1 MKNKQNIKSLLIYIT
16 CIILIII
23 SLSLGIKKISND
35 NKKKGKEKNTEE
47 KISYYKPEYKDR
59 YNKYRKENKDLS
71 NEQVIID
78 VNIGLDYNYYENS
91 KPSKNLNKETIL
103 VNKYNYLQQDYIPNN
118 LENISTEY
126 ARSGMSLVNYAK
138 DAFEDLAKAAKKEGM
153 SIIAMSSYRSYKYQ
167 YNLYN
172 KYKAQDGEEV
182 ADTYSARPGYSEHQ
196 TGLAVDFL
204 LYENNEF
211 YEDQKMKGHK
221 VLEIVRDNAY
231 KFGFIIRYPEG
242 KENITGYGY
251 EPWHLRYI
259 DNVEIAKYIK
269 ENNLCLEEYL
279 DTIM

>member
-35 NKKKGKEKNTEE
+35 NKKKGKEKNIEE

-196 TGLAVDFL
+196 TGLAVDVYNGKESFTNF
-204 LYENNEF
+204 ENAKEF
-211 YEDQKMKGHK
+211 DWMQK
-221 VLEIVRDNAY
+221 NAY
-231 KFGFIIRYPEG
+231 KYGFILRFPKNKT
-242 KENITGYGY
+242 KETGYDY
-251 EPWHLRYI
+251 ESWHYRYVGI
-259 DNVEIAKYIK
+259 SIAKYIH
-269 ENNLCLEEYL
+269 ENDISFEEYYVKK
-279 DTIM
+279 IEK

>member
-196 TGLAVDFL
+196 TGLAVDVYNGKESFTNF
-204 LYENNEF
+204 ENAKEF
-211 YEDQKMKGHK
+211 DWMQK
-221 VLEIVRDNAY
+221 NAY
-231 KFGFIIRYPEG
+231 KYGFILRFPKNKT
-242 KENITGYGY
+242 KETGYDY
-251 EPWHLRYI
+251 ESWHYRYVGI
-259 DNVEIAKYIK
+259 SIAKYIH
-269 ENNLCLEEYL
+269 ENDISFEEYYVKK
-279 DTIM
+279 IEK